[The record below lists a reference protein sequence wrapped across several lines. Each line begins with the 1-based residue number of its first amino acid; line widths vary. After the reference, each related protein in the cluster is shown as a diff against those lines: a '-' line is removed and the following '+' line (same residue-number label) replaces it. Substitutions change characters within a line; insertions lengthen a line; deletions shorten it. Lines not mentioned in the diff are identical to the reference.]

1 MSINISNIKDSLITD
16 LEQYYNEQKAQIK
29 NGLEYRK
36 DNQDEYYDDMKN
48 YDYRLSL
55 EYNAIIDDYFQKNV
69 NEIDQY
75 LANSNFMDP
84 EQILDKEH
92 IKTLC
97 LKHYC
102 TFKYSNYNILNF
114 YKVFGVFIISNWY
127 LNGNQ
132 MKYIE

>member
-16 LEQYYNEQKAQIK
+16 LMQYYNEQKVQIK
-29 NGLEYRK
+29 DGLQYKK
-36 DNQDEYYDDMKN
+36 DNQDDYYDDMKN
-48 YDYRLSL
+48 YDIQISL
-55 EYNAIIDDYFQKNV
+55 EYDAIIDDFLQKNV
-69 NEIDQY
+69 DEIDQY
-75 LANSNFMDP
+75 FANSNIMDS

-92 IKTLC
+92 IKTSC

-102 TFKYSNYNILNF
+102 TFKYLNYNVLNF